1 MAKSFVGIVASD
13 KNDKTISVL
22 VTTHK
27 THPIYKKR
35 YISSKRFLAHDEK
48 NEAGEGD
55 KVRIAETRPI
65 SAKKRFVLT
74 KVIEKA
80 GVTHQET
87 EPEIIKEITEKTPPK
102 TKPAAKKKEAAKAES
117 AKKSKAA
124 DEKETK

>member
-1 MAKSFVGIVASD
+1 MAKTFVGVVASD
-13 KNDKTISVL
+13 KTDKTISVL

-55 KVRIAETRPI
+55 KVRIAESKPI
-65 SAKKRFVLT
+65 SARKRFVLT

-80 GVTHQET
+80 GVVHQDIAVEL
-87 EPEIIKEITEKTPPK
+87 PQKDVKPNAPK
-102 TKPAAKKKEAAKAES
+102 TAKSEKPKAES
-117 AKKSKAA
+117 KAKTDEDDKKTTEESK
-124 DEKETK
+124 